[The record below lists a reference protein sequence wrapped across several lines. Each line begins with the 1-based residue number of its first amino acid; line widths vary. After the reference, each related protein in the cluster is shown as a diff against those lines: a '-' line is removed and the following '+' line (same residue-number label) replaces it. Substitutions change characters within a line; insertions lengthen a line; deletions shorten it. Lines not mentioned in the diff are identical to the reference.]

1 MRIASRAKGAKTA
14 PLKIPAAARREMA
27 LELRAKR
34 MSIRAIAD
42 KLGVSKSQVQRDIEK
57 ELQAAAERRKKIAGL
72 IIDLEL
78 AKLDALEKEAWEHIH
93 AGELSAID
101 RVLRSMERRAKL
113 LGLDKTGE
121 AGDTGSLGDLVAVL
135 EQMREAQRGD

>member
-1 MRIASRAKGAKTA
+1 MRIGSRNNGAKTA
-14 PLKIPAAARREMA
+14 PAKIPAAIRREKA

-42 KLGVSKSQVQRDIEK
+42 MLGVSKTQVQRDIEK
-57 ELQAAAERRKKIAGL
+57 ELQAAAEERKKIAGL

-78 AKLDALEKEAWEHIH
+78 VKLDELEQEAWKHIA

-101 RVLRSMERRAKL
+101 RVLRSMDRRAKL
-113 LGLDKTGE
+113 LGLDAAEKVE
-121 AGDTGSLGDLVAVL
+121 HSGDLVINLRSVDMGVPD
-135 EQMREAQRGD
+135 E

>member
-1 MRIASRAKGAKTA
+1 
-14 PLKIPAAARREMA
+14 
-27 LELRAKR
+27 

-42 KLGVSKSQVQRDIEK
+42 MLGVSKTQVQRDIEK
-57 ELQAAAERRKKIAGL
+57 ELQAAAEERKKIAGL

-78 AKLDALEKEAWEHIH
+78 AKLDELEQEAWEHIA

-135 EQMREAQRGD
+135 EQMREARRGD

>member
-1 MRIASRAKGAKTA
+1 MRIGSRYDGAKTA
-14 PLKIPAAARREMA
+14 PSKIPAAARREKA

-42 KLGVSKSQVQRDIEK
+42 MLGVSKTQVQRDIEK
-57 ELQAAAERRKKIAGL
+57 ELQAAAEERKKIAGL

-78 AKLDALEKEAWEHIH
+78 VKLDELEQEAWKHIA

-113 LGLDKTGE
+113 LGLDAAEKVE
-121 AGDTGSLGDLVAVL
+121 HSGDLVINLRSVDMGVPD
-135 EQMREAQRGD
+135 E

>member
-1 MRIASRAKGAKTA
+1 MRIGSRNNGARTSPA
-14 PLKIPAAARREMA
+14 KIPAAIRREKT
-27 LELRAKR
+27 LGLRAKGQ
-34 MSIRAIAD
+34 SIRAIAD

-57 ELQAAAERRKKIAGL
+57 ELQAAAEGRKQIAGL

-78 AKLDALEKEAWEHIH
+78 AKLDGLEQEAWKHIA

-135 EQMREAQRGD
+135 EQMREARRGD

>member
-1 MRIASRAKGAKTA
+1 MRIGSRNNGAKTA
-14 PLKIPAAARREMA
+14 PAKIPAAIRREKA
-27 LELRAKR
+27 LKLRAKG
-34 MSIRAIAD
+34 MSIRAIANV
-42 KLGVSKSQVQRDIEK
+42 LGVSKTQIQRDIEK
-57 ELQAAAERRKKIAGL
+57 ELQAAAEERKKIAGL

-78 AKLDALEKEAWEHIH
+78 AKLDELEQEAWKHIA